1 MIQNLSFLNG
11 LIVFPCTFLLY
22 KFLKSQDLQ
31 KDLISWLT
39 IFYKNYRIS
48 FLLRQFHV
56 SNIISSLRICSAEKL
71 LRKPPSKQSGSFV
84 RNYKFF
90 NDDEFNIDLKD
101 NLWQNALPQNNIL
114 ANMAVD
120 VFSIRLVFI
129 DQQAP
134 RHKLY
139 RKKTFLTQNHRFIN
153 EFNF

>member
-1 MIQNLSFLNG
+1 MIQNLSFLNC
-11 LIVFPCTFLLY
+11 LIIFPCTFLLY
-22 KFLKSQDLQ
+22 QFLKSQDLQ

-56 SNIISSLRICSAEKL
+56 SNIISSLRICNAEKL

-84 RNYKFF
+84 RNYKFL
-90 NDDEFNIDLKD
+90 NDDEFNIDLRD
-101 NLWQNALPQNNIL
+101 NLWQNALSQNNIL

-129 DQQAP
+129 WPTSTSTQTLP
-134 RHKLY
+134 KEN
-139 RKKTFLTQNHRFIN
+139 FLNTKP
-153 EFNF
+153 

>member
-1 MIQNLSFLNG
+1 MIQNLSFLNC
-11 LIVFPCTFLLY
+11 LIIFRCTFLLY

-90 NDDEFNIDLKD
+90 NDDEFNIDLRD
-101 NLWQNALPQNNIL
+101 NLWQNALSQNNIL

-129 DQQAP
+129 WPTSTSTQTLPKQN
-134 RHKLY
+134 
-139 RKKTFLTQNHRFIN
+139 FLNTKP
-153 EFNF
+153 

>member
-1 MIQNLSFLNG
+1 MIQNLSFLNC
-11 LIVFPCTFLLY
+11 LIIFRCTFLLY

-129 DQQAP
+129 WPTSTSTQTLPKQN
-134 RHKLY
+134 
-139 RKKTFLTQNHRFIN
+139 FLNTKP
-153 EFNF
+153 

>member
-1 MIQNLSFLNG
+1 MSQISYH
-11 LIVFPCTFLLY
+11 LY
-22 KFLKSQDLQ
+22 EFVMLK
-31 KDLISWLT
+31 
-39 IFYKNYRIS
+39 
-48 FLLRQFHV
+48 
-56 SNIISSLRICSAEKL
+56 KL

-90 NDDEFNIDLKD
+90 NDDEFNIDLRD
-101 NLWQNALPQNNIL
+101 NLWQNALSQNNIL

>member
-1 MIQNLSFLNG
+1 MIQNLSFLNC
-11 LIVFPCTFLLY
+11 LIIFRCTFLLY

-56 SNIISSLRICSAEKL
+56 SNIISSLRIFSAEKL

-129 DQQAP
+129 WPTSTSTQTLPKQN
-134 RHKLY
+134 
-139 RKKTFLTQNHRFIN
+139 FLNTKP
-153 EFNF
+153 